1 MKSGINLTINTKTRN
16 WERAAQALA
25 PREHEKLIFFFRAFV
40 VINFLIPD
48 LTMLET
54 GPLF

>member
-25 PREHEKLIFFFRAFV
+25 PREMKTHFFFRAFV

-48 LTMLET
+48 LTMIET